1 MSPFLLGSNS
11 QRFIPRTPCSGNPP
25 GLGVKQRFGR
35 GFRGQGLAAFSFI
48 ALCGAVLLA
57 AGCSQAPSTS
67 NVEPPQVDVTTPVT
81 GTVTDYEDFTGRLD
95 ALKTTDIRARVSGYV
110 IEAPFKEGDEVTE
123 GKVLFEIDPRTYEA
137 DLNQAE
143 ANLKLAIADSKLQE
157 KNAKRATTLVRSNAM
172 SQEDY
177 ETAAATAEKA
187 RATVKSVEAA
197 RNRAK
202 LYVDYTKVK
211 APWSGRISRRM
222 VDPGN
227 LVNADNTVLTTMV
240 TENPLYAYFDV
251 NERTYLDLMQ
261 SSNTRQ
267 STAEM
272 RFPVLMRLANEGEFT
287 RPGTVDFVD
296 NRVNAMTGTVRMRG
310 VFPNDAK
317 VLKPGLF
324 VRIRLPIGTPYQS
337 LLIPDE
343 AVLSD
348 QGRKYVFVVE
358 KIVEEVDDE
367 GNIVHEGEVAVT
379 SLVLPDQPVILFAGQ
394 MTRVLKQH
402 LPDRPGP
409 FKGGQNDGPFQGNR
423 PIAAHTAKPEPGR
436 EGFPGIGKN
445 SPAGPPPNGSKPN
458 AGPRAASKKP

>member
-123 GKVLFEIDPRTYEA
+123 GKVLFEIYPRTYEA

-324 VRIRLPIGTPYQS
+324 VRIRLPIGTPYQA

-348 QGRKYVFVVE
+348 QGRKYVFVVNKE
-358 KIVEEVDDE
+358 NKVTYRPVELGQEIQKLRVIKKGLGPDERVIITGTQRVRAEDEVRPNLKEPPKPPESRLSQLLASWKPGTPTNGRTGDKE
-367 GNIVHEGEVAVT
+367 AKKTSNKETGTASGAAGSGN
-379 SLVLPDQPVILFAGQ
+379 
-394 MTRVLKQH
+394 
-402 LPDRPGP
+402 
-409 FKGGQNDGPFQGNR
+409 
-423 PIAAHTAKPEPGR
+423 
-436 EGFPGIGKN
+436 
-445 SPAGPPPNGSKPN
+445 
-458 AGPRAASKKP
+458 

>member
-1 MSPFLLGSNS
+1 MSPFLLGSKS
-11 QRFIPRTPCSGNPP
+11 QKRIPRTPSSRNPP
-25 GLGVKQRFGR
+25 APGVKRRLRR
-35 GFRGQGLAAFSFI
+35 GFWGQGLAAPSFI

-57 AGCSQAPSTS
+57 AGCSQASSTS
-67 NVEPPQVDVTTPVT
+67 KVESPQVDVTTPVT

-110 IEAPFKEGDEVTE
+110 IKAPFKEGDEVEE

-157 KNAKRATTLVRSNAM
+157 KNAKRATTLVLGRAM

-177 ETAAATAEKA
+177 ETAVASAEKS
-187 RATVKSVEAA
+187 RATVKSMEAA

-202 LYVDYTKVK
+202 LYVDYTKVT
-211 APWSGRISRRM
+211 APWSGRISRRL

-251 NERTYLDLMQ
+251 NERTYLDLVQ
-261 SSNTRQ
+261 SSTTRQ

-317 VLKPGLF
+317 ILKPGLF
-324 VRIRLPIGTPYQS
+324 VRIRLPIGAPYQT

-348 QGRKYVFVVE
+348 QGRKYVFVVNKE
-358 KIVEEVDDE
+358 NKVIYRPVELGQEIQKLRVIKKGLGPDERVIITGTQRVRAEDEVRPNLKE
-367 GNIVHEGEVAVT
+367 PPKPPESRLSQLLA
-379 SLVLPDQPVILFAGQ
+379 SLKSGKSPDSV
-394 MTRVLKQH
+394 
-402 LPDRPGP
+402 RPGAKEAKKSP
-409 FKGGQNDGPFQGNR
+409 DKETKNQAAGSAGSGN
-423 PIAAHTAKPEPGR
+423 
-436 EGFPGIGKN
+436 
-445 SPAGPPPNGSKPN
+445 
-458 AGPRAASKKP
+458 